1 MLVSANQPANLQ
13 RTFLKKL
20 LCDFFWLPLG
30 DNYISWKANGRP
42 HMSRRDFLRI
52 CSSAHL
58 ETRYCCCCC

>member
-1 MLVSANQPANLQ
+1 MYGMLVSANQPANLQ

-42 HMSRRDFLRI
+42 HMSRRDFLRNLHW
-52 CSSAHL
+52 C
-58 ETRYCCCCC
+58 TFGG